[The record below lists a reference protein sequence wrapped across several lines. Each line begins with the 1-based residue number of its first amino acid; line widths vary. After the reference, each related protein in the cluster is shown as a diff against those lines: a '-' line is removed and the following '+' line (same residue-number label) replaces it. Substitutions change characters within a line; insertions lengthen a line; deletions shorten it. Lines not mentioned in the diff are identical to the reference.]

1 MMEIKKLACELE
13 SWAQEKGWK
22 TVTQLI
28 TPHHFGDLLQSL
40 DDVSDPDEY
49 ARRLHNNKQIIQRAF
64 RNDTPN
70 YRKQAEALSYAIRTA
85 IDSELAQ
92 KDCMHYQA
100 ARVNKECIEATNAV
114 FTGKPKPVI
123 RRETLEA
130 IDALAQ
136 LVGVKVKLVSTCS
149 NAA

>member
-1 MMEIKKLACELE
+1 M
-13 SWAQEKGWK
+13 
-22 TVTQLI
+22 
-28 TPHHFGDLLQSL
+28 
-40 DDVSDPDEY
+40 
-49 ARRLHNNKQIIQRAF
+49 HNNKQIIQRAF

-70 YRKQAEALSYAIRTA
+70 YLKQAEALSYAIRTA
-85 IDSELAQ
+85 IDNELAQ
-92 KDCMHYQA
+92 KDCMHYRA

-114 FTGKPKPVI
+114 FTGKPQPII

-149 NAA
+149 NAV

>member
-1 MMEIKKLACELE
+1 MEIKKLACELE

-70 YRKQAEALSYAIRTA
+70 YLKQAEALSYAIRTA
-85 IDSELAQ
+85 IDNELAQ

-114 FTGKPKPVI
+114 FTGKPQPVI

-149 NAA
+149 NAV

>member
-13 SWAQEKGWK
+13 TWAQEKGWK

-28 TPHHFGDLLQSL
+28 TPHHFGDLLQPL
-40 DDVSDPDEY
+40 DNVTDPDEFS
-49 ARRLHNNKQIIQRAF
+49 RRLHNNKQIIQRAF

-70 YRKQAEALSYAIRTA
+70 YLKQAQALSYAIRTA
-85 IDSELAQ
+85 IDNELEQ
-92 KDCMHYQA
+92 KECMLYRA

-114 FTGKPKPVI
+114 FTGKPQPVI

-136 LVGVKVKLVSTCS
+136 LVGVKIQIMNSHR
-149 NAA
+149 AA

>member
-1 MMEIKKLACELE
+1 MEIKKLACELE

-70 YRKQAEALSYAIRTA
+70 YLKQAEALSYAIRTA
-85 IDSELAQ
+85 IDNELAQ
-92 KDCMHYQA
+92 KDCMHYRA

-114 FTGKPKPVI
+114 FTGKPQPVI

-136 LVGVKVKLVSTCS
+136 MAGVKVQIMHCHRV
-149 NAA
+149 A

>member
-1 MMEIKKLACELE
+1 MEINKLASELE

-40 DDVSDPDEY
+40 DDVLDPDEY

-70 YRKQAEALSYAIRTA
+70 YLKQAQALSYAIRTA
-85 IDSELAQ
+85 IDNELAQ
-92 KDCMHYQA
+92 KDCMHYRA

-114 FTGKPKPVI
+114 FTGKSQPVI

-136 LVGVKVKLVSTCS
+136 MAGVRVQIMHCHR
-149 NAA
+149 AA

>member
-13 SWAQEKGWK
+13 TWAQEKGWK

-28 TPHHFGDLLQSL
+28 TPHHFGDLLQPL
-40 DDVSDPDEY
+40 DNVTDPDEFS
-49 ARRLHNNKQIIQRAF
+49 RRLHNNKQIIQRAF

-70 YRKQAEALSYAIRTA
+70 YLKQAQALSYAIRTA
-85 IDSELAQ
+85 IDNELEQ
-92 KDCMHYQA
+92 KECMLYRA

-114 FTGKPKPVI
+114 FTGKPQPVI

-136 LVGVKVKLVSTCS
+136 LVGVKIQIMNSPRAV
-149 NAA
+149 

>member
-13 SWAQEKGWK
+13 SWAKEKGWK

-28 TPHHFGDLLQSL
+28 TQHHFGDLLLPL
-40 DDVSDPDEY
+40 DEISEPDEY

-70 YRKQAEALSYAIRTA
+70 YLKQAEALSYAIRTA
-85 IDSELAQ
+85 IDNELAQ
-92 KDCMHYQA
+92 KDCMHYRA

-114 FTGKPKPVI
+114 FTGKPQPVI

-130 IDALAQ
+130 INALAQ
-136 LVGVKVKLVSTCS
+136 MVGVKVTLVSTCS
-149 NAA
+149 NVA

>member
-1 MMEIKKLACELE
+1 MEIKKLACELE

-40 DDVSDPDEY
+40 DNVTDPDEY

-70 YRKQAEALSYAIRTA
+70 YLKQAEALSYAIRTA
-85 IDSELAQ
+85 IDNELAQ
-92 KDCMHYQA
+92 KDCKHYQA

-114 FTGKPKPVI
+114 FTGKPQPVI

-136 LVGVKVKLVSTCS
+136 MAGVKVHILHCHR
-149 NAA
+149 AA

>member
-1 MMEIKKLACELE
+1 MEIKKLACELE
-13 SWAQEKGWK
+13 LWAQEKGWK

-28 TPHHFGDLLQSL
+28 TPHHFGDLLQPL
-40 DDVSDPDEY
+40 DNVTDSDEY

-70 YRKQAEALSYAIRTA
+70 YLKQAEALSYAIRTA
-85 IDSELAQ
+85 IDNELEQ
-92 KDCMHYQA
+92 KDCMLYRA

-114 FTGKPKPVI
+114 FTGKPQPVI

-136 LVGVKVKLVSTCS
+136 LVGVKVQIMNSHR
-149 NAA
+149 AA

>member
-1 MMEIKKLACELE
+1 MMEIKKLASELE

-28 TPHHFGDLLQSL
+28 TPHHFGDLLQPL
-40 DDVSDPDEY
+40 DNVTDPDEF

-64 RNDTPN
+64 RNNTPN
-70 YRKQAEALSYAIRTA
+70 YLKQAQALSYAIRTA
-85 IDSELAQ
+85 IDNELEQ
-92 KDCMHYQA
+92 KECMLYRA

-114 FTGKPKPVI
+114 FTGKPQPVI

-136 LVGVKVKLVSTCS
+136 LVGVKIQIMNSHR
-149 NAA
+149 AA